1 LKKWSKTDKRGVQ
14 RALELPF
21 FRGVL
26 AKQEAKIAFRKSEQ
40 KSIRGGLTGVYPR
53 FSKSL
58 FCSLF

>member
-26 AKQEAKIAFRKSEQ
+26 AKQEAKIAFIHEVSVILMEKASKIAFRKSEQ
-40 KSIRGGLTGVYPR
+40 NR
-53 FSKSL
+53 F
-58 FCSLF
+58 